1 MHLSVA
7 VPNRR
12 PRGSRCGFAYL
23 REAQN
28 VFDDVIGA
36 RLNTVRTALNTVSDV
51 LGLALDR
58 AALSPQDG
66 RAASLEPVE
75 LLTGQ
80 SAVAIGAD
88 GRGYAVTRLER
99 RPNRDQDDALTLA
112 GDGLQASLLGQD
124 ATSGGP
130 TCLLGGRAGCATGAL
145 GGRCRAANRRL
156 GGPAALSRGVSLSC
170 GGGLLGGCLTLG
182 SGLRGHWIS
191 VPFVG
196 VIDVS
201 NYCLS

>member
-1 MHLSVA
+1 MATRPLARYTSWS
-7 VPNRR
+7 RR
-12 PRGSRCGFAYL
+12 N
-23 REAQN
+23 AQN

-36 RLNTVRTALNTVSDV
+36 RLNAVRTALNAVSNPFR
-51 LGLALDR
+51 LALDS

-80 SAVAIGAD
+80 SAVAVGAD
-88 GRGYAVTRLER
+88 GRGYTITRLER
-99 RPNRDQDDALTLA
+99 RSNRDQDDPLSLA
-112 GDGLQASLLGQD
+112 GDGLEASLLGQD
-124 ATSGGP
+124 ATSRGP

-145 GGRCRAANRRL
+145 GGRCGAANGRL
-156 GGPAALSRGVSLSC
+156 GGSGALSCGVSLSC
-170 GGGLLGGCLTLG
+170 GGSLLGGCLTLG

-201 NYCLS
+201 NYCSS